1 MIFISIIPIY
11 QEKWL
16 KYIDEINLTL
26 CAFVKWI
33 DFISPEELWGMAI
46 THQDKMPIEKA
57 YVQRYFRISATYQ
70 LLYWSET
77 KLLIIVMVQQ
87 ILYWSE
93 TNLLIIVMVQQI
105 GWVFSPKVHKRRVSI
120 ALLLLS
126 AGQLDRSFYL
136 DTHKVCDFFFV
147 FFKLAN
153 YGNAVA
159 LLNYFL
165 NRLIFT
171 KV

>member
-77 KLLIIVMVQQ
+77 
-87 ILYWSE
+87 
-93 TNLLIIVMVQQI
+93 NLLIIVMVQQI

-136 DTHKVCDFFFV
+136 DTHKVCDFF
-147 FFKLAN
+147 LSSLSWRTTAT
-153 YGNAVA
+153 
-159 LLNYFL
+159 LLHFWI
-165 NRLIFT
+165 IFWIGLYLL
-171 KV
+171 KYK